1 MSTVERINQQVQ
13 KLPEPLLS
21 EVLHFVEF
29 LMTKAIPENARQEDL
44 QWSQFSLSAAM
55 RGLENENMPIYDESD
70 LKEKWT

>member
-1 MSTVERINQQVQ
+1 MSTVERINQHVQ

-29 LMTKAIPENARQEDL
+29 LMAKVIPENARQEDL
-44 QWSQFSLSAAM
+44 QWSRFSLSAAM

-70 LKEKWT
+70 LKEK

>member
-21 EVLHFVEF
+21 EVLHFIEF
-29 LMTKAIPENARQEDL
+29 LMAKAIPENTRQEDL
-44 QWSQFSLSAAM
+44 QWSRFSLSEAM
-55 RGLENENMPIYDESD
+55 RGLENENMPIYDETV